1 MEVCNVSVVAKSHDL
16 LALYLI
22 LHPTLHNAGL
32 SARRTKG
39 ARLCCATSFSSSR
52 ISCHQDYFSVFV
64 ARLVDLGHILCF
76 HSPHS
81 CDPFPVLPNELMCLQ
96 HGENQP
102 TKLVRMCIVLL
113 FYLWVV
119 WGFFLIGLCSV
130 LFKNISTKREYKTF
144 CPKYLFCIRYGYFNG
159 VRCNSRTVPCLCPHE
174 HRCMQIRKA
183 L

>member
-1 MEVCNVSVVAKSHDL
+1 MEVCNVSVVAKSHGL

-39 ARLCCATSFSSSR
+39 ARLCCATSFSSSC
-52 ISCHQDYFSVFV
+52 ISCHQDIFSVFV

-96 HGENQP
+96 HGENQ
-102 TKLVRMCIVLL
+102 LSWLGCVLFSCFICGL
-113 FYLWVV
+113 FGV
-119 WGFFLIGLCSV
+119 FFNWSLFV
-130 LFKNISTKREYKTF
+130 LFKNISTKREYINF
-144 CPKYLFCIRYGYFNG
+144 CPKYLFCIRDGYFNG

-174 HRCMQIRKA
+174 HSCMQIRKA